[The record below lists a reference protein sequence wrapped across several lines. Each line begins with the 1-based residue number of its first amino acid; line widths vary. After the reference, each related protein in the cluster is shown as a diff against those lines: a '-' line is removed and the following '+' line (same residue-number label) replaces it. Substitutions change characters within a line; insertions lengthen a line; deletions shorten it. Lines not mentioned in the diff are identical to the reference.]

1 VAEEGKRLLT
11 NLGKKSYSG
20 REQMKRILITG
31 MSGTGKST
39 VIEELRAR
47 GYRAVDMDEPG
58 WSEYAGDGD
67 WIWHEDRVQELLS
80 SLEDGDVLF
89 ISGCASNQGKFYP
102 QLDEVILFS
111 APTEIIVE
119 RLKTR
124 TNNPYGK
131 DPQELS
137 DTLSYI
143 ETVEPLLRKG
153 ADHEID
159 TSAPLQEVV
168 AEVLIILE
176 TT

>member
-1 VAEEGKRLLT
+1 
-11 NLGKKSYSG
+11 
-20 REQMKRILITG
+20 MKRILITG

-39 VIEELRAR
+39 VIGELRAR

-58 WSEYAGDGD
+58 WSEYDSDGD
-67 WIWHEDRVQELLS
+67 WIWREDRVQELLS
-80 SLEDGDVLF
+80 SLEDDEVLF

-102 QLDEVILFS
+102 QFDEVILFS

-131 DPQELS
+131 DPQELA
-137 DTLSYI
+137 DTLGYI

-159 TSAPLQEVV
+159 TGPPLEVV
-168 AEVLIILE
+168 VAAVLKILDALKSLGV
-176 TT
+176 